1 MSTPTPPPPTQGPT
15 TTTTTTQ
22 GTVVPVP
29 QELEQTLSALSS
41 HRSVLGYLLIAR
53 GGGGGGLHSASIIRH
68 SGVVFEGEKGRK
80 YAGVIAR
87 IVENVQAG
95 LEEVNS
101 SSSGGGGSGGGGID
115 ESSEA
120 VSYFLR
126 GCVIERVDD
135 IVDFLFCLCGS
146 G

>member
-1 MSTPTPPPPTQGPT
+1 MFKQALKGPPAGSARASYTPTSVSTSSQGPT
-15 TTTTTTQ
+15 TSSATTTQ
-22 GTVVPVP
+22 GTVPVP

-53 GGGGGGLHSASIIRH
+53 GGLHSASIIRH

-101 SSSGGGGSGGGGID
+101 SGGAAVGGGTGID

-120 VSYFLR
+120 VSWLTDL
-126 GCVIERVDD
+126 GG
-135 IVDFLFCLCGS
+135 LLG
-146 G
+146 